1 MEYTL
6 TWLTLG
12 WSTNASNIKLTCSTS
27 SRTQTTACSQPVM
40 SYFQPER
47 SINIKHPQSNL
58 TARSNTS
65 QSINKPT
72 TSNRSRRFNFD
83 TSEQALAQLSTN
95 ADHAPCRSII
105 SGHSETKPARTS
117 LSNGGGFVD
126 LPQTGTVGIGM
137 VHIGGQNLKD
147 CAMKAFDEQ
156 RVRMPTLV
164 THHVAHATH
173 NHHDHTNQT
182 SNHARR
188 DHHGFR

>member
-1 MEYTL
+1 MLATSSSPAPQAHAHKQL
-6 TWLTLG
+6 HAHNLSCPTFNQ
-12 WSTNASNIKLTCSTS
+12 NAQSTS
-27 SRTQTTACSQPVM
+27 YIPSPTSQHV
-40 SYFQPER
+40 Q
-47 SINIKHPQSNL
+47 H
-58 TARSNTS
+58 TS

-72 TSNRSRRFNFD
+72 TSNRSRRFNFY
-83 TSEQALAQLSTN
+83 TGEQALAQLSTN
-95 ADHAPCRSII
+95 ADHVPCRSLI
-105 SGHSETKPARTS
+105 SWHSETKPARTS

>member
-58 TARSNTS
+58 TARSK
-65 QSINKPT
+65 QLSINQQANHIQPLKT
-72 TSNRSRRFNFD
+72 LHFYTG
-83 TSEQALAQLSTN
+83 EQALAQLSTN
-95 ADHAPCRSII
+95 ADHVPCRSLI
-105 SGHSETKPARTS
+105 SRHSETKPARTS

-188 DHHGFR
+188 DHHGFS